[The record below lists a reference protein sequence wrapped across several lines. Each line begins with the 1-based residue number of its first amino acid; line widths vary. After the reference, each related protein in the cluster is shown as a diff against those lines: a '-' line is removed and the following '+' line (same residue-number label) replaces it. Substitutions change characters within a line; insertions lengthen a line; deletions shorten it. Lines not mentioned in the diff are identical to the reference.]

1 MFIGFHCTDP
11 QLFVVFFAFRAFLRV
26 AFRVTH
32 IKSTVIEADGALS
45 FFLYLPIN
53 QSILYCA
60 LVQLVNWFDAQIGI
74 NLETYVLTTVY
85 PSTYNGFLLF
95 GKDEEHFI
103 FPVVNIEP
111 ISWYFSRSD
120 KECISYFMIVLG
132 WRDAIFNGFLA
143 LVINDS
149 CLVAHSN
156 WFYFWQE
163 SVLSWLLYL
172 DAYKILQSKAYL
184 NNQIHQMLIIFLYL

>member
-11 QLFVVFFAFRAFLRV
+11 QLFVAFFAFRAFLRV

-111 ISWYFSRSD
+111 IS
-120 KECISYFMIVLG
+120 
-132 WRDAIFNGFLA
+132 
-143 LVINDS
+143 
-149 CLVAHSN
+149 
-156 WFYFWQE
+156 
-163 SVLSWLLYL
+163 
-172 DAYKILQSKAYL
+172 
-184 NNQIHQMLIIFLYL
+184 